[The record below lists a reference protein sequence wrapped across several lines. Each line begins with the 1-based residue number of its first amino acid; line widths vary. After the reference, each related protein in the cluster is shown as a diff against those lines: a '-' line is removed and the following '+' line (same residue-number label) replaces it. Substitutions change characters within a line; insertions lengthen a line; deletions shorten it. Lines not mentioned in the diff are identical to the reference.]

1 MTTLKIIFAG
11 TPEFAV
17 PSLEALLK
25 AGHTICQVYTQPD
38 RPAGRGQHLHESPV
52 KQAAL
57 RHGLSISQPKTLRD
71 THVQAELTSLKADV
85 MIVVAYGLILPSAV
99 LKIFSHGYGCIN
111 VHASLL
117 PRWRGAAPIQR
128 AILAGD
134 IETGITIME
143 MDEGLDTGPMFK
155 HATCLIE
162 KTDTS
167 GSLHDKLARLGAD
180 TLLKVVNDISTGQLH
195 PEPQNS
201 TKATIAL
208 KILKQDA
215 KINWNLTAIEIE
227 RCVRAFNP
235 WPMAFCSVGD
245 LTLRIWDACE
255 IISSNRIQNSHTF
268 QSTDHFQYEINSI
281 ESIPGTILKIAREGI
296 DVATGAGILTLK
308 KIQLPGGK
316 PLLVSDILNAHPEWL
331 KEGNCFTNEANLRPP
346 QAAVR

>member
-17 PSLEALLK
+17 PCLEALLK
-25 AGHTICQVYTQPD
+25 AGHTICQVFTQPD

-57 RHGLSISQPKTLRD
+57 RYGLSISQPKTLRD
-71 THVQAELTSLKADV
+71 PHVQAELTALKADV
-85 MIVVAYGLILPSAV
+85 MVVVAYGLILPGDV
-99 LKIFSHGYGCIN
+99 LKIFSHAHGCIN

-134 IETGITIME
+134 KETGITIMK

-155 HATCLIE
+155 MANCPIE

-167 GSLHDKLARLGAD
+167 SSLHDKLAKLGAD
-180 TLLKVVNDISTGQLH
+180 TLLSVLNDLSTRQLQ
-195 PEPQNS
+195 PEPQDS
-201 TKATIAL
+201 KKATIAQ

-215 KINWNLTAIEIE
+215 KINWNLSAIEIE

-235 WPMAFCSVGD
+235 WPVAFCSIGN
-245 LTLRIWDACE
+245 LTVRIWNAGE
-255 IISSNRIQNSHTF
+255 IKSSDQIQNIPNS
-268 QSTDHFQYEINSI
+268 QSAKHFQNKNHSSKPIS
-281 ESIPGTILKIAREGI
+281 GTILKVAREGI
-296 DVATGAGILTLK
+296 DVATGDGILTLK

-331 KEGNCFTNEANLRPP
+331 KEGNCFT
-346 QAAVR
+346 